1 VSPTLAAH
9 GVSLSPPAG
18 FEGRVFRRPAA
29 GEVSASAADGP
40 PAPPGEVPNTV
51 VHVATIALPPDTG
64 DFASGAVGDL
74 GPDDVLLVLFEYDAA
89 VSGTGLFK
97 NAGIPRSVSADDFSP
112 ATMQR
117 AIPGQAGCQT
127 FFTEG
132 GRAFCLYAVIG
143 SYARRVTL
151 AAKVTSVLATV
162 EITPLTS
169 SGSRTPPATSSP
181 PATSAPP
188 TTVPPGPTTTAG
200 APPPSTSTPPTSTT
214 TP

>member
-9 GVSLSPPAG
+9 GVSLNPPAG

-29 GEVSASAADGP
+29 GEVSATAADGP

-64 DFASGAVGDL
+64 DFASSAVGDL
-74 GPDDVLLVLFEYDAA
+74 GPDDVLLVLFEYDSA

-97 NAGIPRSVSADDFSP
+97 NSGIPRSVSGGDFSP

-117 AIPGQAGCQT
+117 TIPGQAGCQT

-132 GRAFCLYAVIG
+132 KRAFCLYAVIG
-143 SYARRVTL
+143 SYARRVAL

-162 EITPLTS
+162 EITPLAGSGPS
-169 SGSRTPPATSSP
+169 SPPTTSSP
-181 PATSAPP
+181 ATTAPSTLPTTTTGAPP
-188 TTVPPGPTTTAG
+188 T
-200 APPPSTSTPPTSTT
+200 SSSPPTSTT
-214 TP
+214 AP

>member
-1 VSPTLAAH
+1 VSPALSAH
-9 GVSLSPPAG
+9 GVTLSPPAG
-18 FEGRVFRRPAA
+18 FEGRVFRRPAF
-29 GEVSASAADGP
+29 GEVGATAADGP

-74 GPDDVLLVLFEYDAA
+74 GPDDVLVVLFEYDSSAA
-89 VSGTGLFK
+89 GQGLFAR
-97 NAGIPRSVSADDFSP
+97 AGIPRAVSADDFSP
-112 ATMQR
+112 AMMQR
-117 AIPGQAGCQT
+117 TIPGQAGCQS

-143 SYARRVTL
+143 SYARRVAL

-162 EITPLTS
+162 AIAPLPSVRPTTTPTTS
-169 SGSRTPPATSSP
+169 VPPTTAPTSTTGAPPAPATSSP
-181 PATSAPP
+181 AS
-188 TTVPPGPTTTAG
+188 
-200 APPPSTSTPPTSTT
+200 PTSTT

>member
-9 GVSLSPPAG
+9 GVSLDPPAG
-18 FEGRVFRRPAA
+18 FEGRVFRRPGA

-40 PAPPGEVPNTV
+40 PAPVGEVPNTV

-64 DFASGAVGDL
+64 DFASSAMGDL
-74 GPDDVLLVLFEYDAA
+74 GPDDVLLVLFEYDSS
-89 VSGTGLFK
+89 VSGTGLFAK
-97 NAGIPRSVSADDFSP
+97 SGIPRSVSAADFSP

-117 AIPGQAGCQT
+117 AVPGQAGCQT

-143 SYARRVTL
+143 SYARRVAL

-162 EITPLTS
+162 AITPLPGARS
-169 SGSRTPPATSSP
+169 STPPS
-181 PATSAPP
+181 TSAPP
-188 TTVPPGPTTTAG
+188 TTVPPTTTGPPTTSG
-200 APPPSTSTPPTSTT
+200 PPTPPTSTT

>member
-1 VSPTLAAH
+1 VSPSLAAH

-40 PAPPGEVPNTV
+40 PAPPGEIPNTV

-74 GPDDVLLVLFEYDAA
+74 GPDDVLLVLFEYDSA
-89 VSGTGLFK
+89 VSGTGLFESS
-97 NAGIPRSVSADDFSP
+97 GIPRSVSADDFSP

-117 AIPGQAGCQT
+117 AVPGQAGCQT

-143 SYARRVTL
+143 SYARRVAL

-169 SGSRTPPATSSP
+169 SGARTPPPTSSP
-181 PATSAPP
+181 PTTAPP
-188 TTVPPGPTTTAG
+188 APTTTS